1 MSDDI
6 TTLTADELDRI
17 TGGADDPLGPTVLV
31 AGRPQ
36 TCQAVVA
43 RGRELIAHGDD
54 PKISNE
60 TWLREWRRLDDAYMK
75 FPKPC

>member
-1 MSDDI
+1 MKALD
-6 TTLTADELDRI
+6 LEQLDRVS
-17 TGGADDPLGPTVLV
+17 GGADDAMGPTVLV

-43 RGRELIAHGDD
+43 RGQRLIDHGND
-54 PKISNE
+54 PKISNQ